1 MKLLY
6 LDNLMIGGNNN
17 KEDEI
22 IEGINNANNRVNV
35 FMNYVLREIAV
46 GNI

>member
-1 MKLLY
+1 
-6 LDNLMIGGNNN
+6 MIGENYN

-22 IEGINNANNRVNV
+22 IQWINNGNNRVNV